1 MFAETNE
8 RLDYHIESS
17 DKKFDQI
24 HTELGQI
31 HEELEG
37 IHTEIDGIH
46 TEMETMHRDFDQ
58 LHEEEHETGRKV
70 ETLRSG
76 LTKAA
81 HAAR

>member
-1 MFAETNE
+1 
-8 RLDYHIESS
+8 
-17 DKKFDQI
+17 
-24 HTELGQI
+24 
-31 HEELEG
+31 LEG

-70 ETLRSG
+70 GTLRSG